1 MSNLCLNYCKTIT
14 NNGFILSQKMGQK
27 SQNVKK
33 MEQKWDFLILFS
45 QKNAQIWQKM
55 IQNLN
60 KTKTKRR

>member
-33 MEQKWDFLILFS
+33 MEQK
-45 QKNAQIWQKM
+45 
-55 IQNLN
+55 
-60 KTKTKRR
+60 